1 MQGQRNGIGSVRE
14 TLGFNHGSTPNE
26 GGVDQQISW
35 DNLQNPVQNNLP
47 DYMVSS
53 NESDIPFFNP
63 MSQERQNVTR
73 GSLGE
78 SSSSIA
84 PNRASQSEWRT
95 DHGWSSTMTAYTGPS
110 LICNEQRCGASNI
123 LSLDDIEGSLIS
135 HRRGNSTLFSQGSS
149 SSTIPHEIN
158 RNPVLEG
165 HSDNNDDDD
174 DCQVMEYTPYKSD
187 SRPGKERMSSAG
199 TYGTNGFLMDDS
211 DGRPESS
218 PDSRRK
224 RKALEGCLAQSSGG
238 GSSDYFPL
246 AESSLWHSVPAPHST
261 GTGTNISAPSES
273 VRSINMSEH
282 AIPRLGLTMGGAV
295 AETPLGTP
303 ASRSAESSHRNFRL
317 RIDGSRQQDYLPNDF
332 FPDVDDVG
340 NVNLSSEQQ
349 LPELLPNMPLD
360 LRSVSTAESGNTQ
373 RHPVVMRVPSL
384 HRRAHA
390 RWSSG
395 SSSRTGSSSIF
406 ARERNSA
413 TLEEP
418 NSRSMSRNISQ
429 HPMFIPSTDGRNLNQ
444 NLANSNLAGINISV
458 NGNVA
463 SNSLS
468 SSSSGLTGRNI
479 SVAGNVASTSRN
491 SSSSG
496 VHTSSPTR
504 VLHRSPQYHRRLS
517 ELVRRSLLS
526 SAATGPGGHSGP
538 LRLSSAV
545 SQEMGQ
551 TGNHEHRASS
561 SRSAMMSEQHLDGA
575 IGVHSSSRTLAAA
588 REGRSRLV
596 SEIRGVLDLM
606 RRGEGLSIE
615 DVMIL
620 DQSIF
625 FGMPDI
631 QDRHRDMRLDV
642 DNMSYE
648 ELLALGERIGDV
660 CTGLTEETILSR
672 LKQRNYISI
681 KTEEPEEAEPCC
693 ICREEYSNGD
703 GLGTLECGHDFHTDC
718 IKQWLMQKNLCP
730 VCKTTGL
737 TT

>member
-123 LSLDDIEGSLIS
+123 L
-135 HRRGNSTLFSQGSS
+135 GNSTLFSQGSS

-463 SNSLS
+463 SNSL
-468 SSSSGLTGRNI
+468 R
-479 SVAGNVASTSRN
+479 
-491 SSSSG
+491 

-561 SRSAMMSEQHLDGA
+561 SRPSFPFYA
-575 IGVHSSSRTLAAA
+575 ILLASLNPSISNYSPAKYLFI
-588 REGRSRLV
+588 GQ
-596 SEIRGVLDLM
+596 IRGVLDLM

>member
-123 LSLDDIEGSLIS
+123 L
-135 HRRGNSTLFSQGSS
+135 GNSTLFSQGSS

-463 SNSLS
+463 SNSL
-468 SSSSGLTGRNI
+468 R
-479 SVAGNVASTSRN
+479 
-491 SSSSG
+491 

-561 SRSAMMSEQHLDGA
+561 SRPSFPFYA
-575 IGVHSSSRTLAAA
+575 ILLASLNPSITNYSPAKYLFI
-588 REGRSRLV
+588 GQ
-596 SEIRGVLDLM
+596 IRGVLDLM

-693 ICREEYSNGD
+693 ICREEYSDGD